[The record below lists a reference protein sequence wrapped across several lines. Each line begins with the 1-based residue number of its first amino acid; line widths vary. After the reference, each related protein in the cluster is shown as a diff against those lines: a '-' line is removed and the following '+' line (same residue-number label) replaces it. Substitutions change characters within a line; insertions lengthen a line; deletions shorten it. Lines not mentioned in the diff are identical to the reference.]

1 VTVGRFVTI
10 NGGATGPAVHV
21 PDPGVPLETLVIDPR
36 DVWRTQPS
44 VRKVVDFIA
53 RQLSSTPIHL
63 YQRGDDDGRTRVR
76 TGPVAD
82 LLRKPAPYTTPY
94 RFWHTIHVDG
104 LLWDRWC
111 FVVLDADGDAPAQLF
126 RIPPARFR
134 VKTDE
139 HNVPERIDVWTKRGE
154 RYELDPAVCV
164 FDHGYASSWGHPVA
178 PIDAISDVLHEAD
191 EARKYRRELLR
202 NGARVSAVIE
212 RPLDAGKWDDAT
224 WNRFRAQFA
233 SYRAGGGDAGG
244 TPILEDGMKLAKVDA
259 FSPQTLETLE
269 ARKLTDAEV
278 AAFWHIAPELVGARE
293 GTFAN
298 LDAFRQMLY
307 SISLGPGYVAWEQAL
322 DVMLLDVVGREDGQ
336 YIEAHVDA
344 KLRGSFIEQAQAMQS
359 SIGAPWL
366 TRNEGRKMRNLPP
379 VEGGDELIT
388 PLNVLIGGLASPQ
401 DTARTPVGGGG
412 GAAADIAA
420 AAATDAAGRTADDIA
435 KLVNAAGVLIRS
447 GFDPES
453 ALLAMGLDPI
463 AHLGLLPVTVQKPVE
478 PENVDQE
485 LVDQVSKAGASP
497 GKARGRV
504 KATRPDDLGDRDTE
518 TDAFVERVR
527 LVWRG
532 IAEDIEAALDDDTK
546 ALPDLAALYDS
557 TAVAGVLEPIVRA
570 HMQRLAEVGA
580 WEVLAEW
587 NPESD
592 GWGPEMVEAWIARAA
607 ATDAAAWARG
617 MQAGIGRAATRE
629 DPETALRS
637 FLTSDALATVLA
649 GAFALEALGF
659 GAHDAARKSGLGV
672 KTWRVTSSNPRVSHG
687 AQDGQTV
694 RIDDIFANGLRW
706 PGDHFGDAGETAGCT
721 CRLDYGRGDA

>member
-1 VTVGRFVTI
+1 MGRFVTI
-10 NGGATGPAVHV
+10 DGGSTGPAVWV
-21 PDPGVPLETLVIDPR
+21 PDPGVPLETLVLDPR

-53 RQLSSTPIHL
+53 RNLASTPIHL

-76 TGPVAD
+76 TGPLAE

-111 FVVLDADGDAPAQLF
+111 FVVLDADDDEPAQLF
-126 RIPPARFR
+126 RVPPARFR

-139 HNVPERIDVWTKRGE
+139 YNVPERIVVWTKDGE
-154 RYELDPAVCV
+154 KYELDPAVCV
-164 FDHGYASSWGHPVA
+164 FDHGYASSWGRQVA
-178 PIDAISDVLHEAD
+178 PIEALSEVLHEAS
-191 EARKYRRELLR
+191 EARTYRRDLLK
-202 NGARVSAVIE
+202 NGARISTVIE
-212 RPLDAGKWDDAT
+212 RPVEAPKWDDAS
-224 WNRFRAQFA
+224 WNRFRSQFA
-233 SYRAGGGDAGG
+233 SYKAGGGEAGG
-244 TPILEDGMKLAKVDA
+244 TPLLEDGMSLKKVEA

-307 SISLGPGYVAWEQAL
+307 SIALGPGYVAWEQAL
-322 DVMLLDVVGREDGQ
+322 DVMLLPILGTPAEQ

-379 VEGGDELIT
+379 VENGDELIT
-388 PLNVLIGGLASPQ
+388 PLNVLVGGLASPR
-401 DTARTPVGGGG
+401 DTAPKG
-412 GAAADIAA
+412 GAPA
-420 AAATDAAGRTADDIA
+420 
-435 KLVNAAGVLIRS
+435 
-447 GFDPES
+447 
-453 ALLAMGLDPI
+453 
-463 AHLGLLPVTVQKPVE
+463 
-478 PENVDQE
+478 
-485 LVDQVSKAGASP
+485 
-497 GKARGRV
+497 GKALGRV
-504 KATRPDDLGDRDTE
+504 KATRPDDLGDRHTE
-518 TDAFVERVR
+518 SDAFVERVR
-527 LVWRG
+527 LMWRG
-532 IAEDIEAALDDDTK
+532 IAEDIEAALDDEAK
-546 ALPDLAALYDS
+546 ALPDLTQLYDS

-580 WEVLAEW
+580 WEVLAQW

-617 MQAGIGRAATRE
+617 MQDGIGRAATRE
-629 DPETALRS
+629 DPDTALRA

-659 GAHDAARKSGLGV
+659 GAQDAAVKSGLGV
-672 KTWRVTSSNPRVSHG
+672 KTWRVTSSNPRVSHA

-721 CRLDYGRGDA
+721 CRLDYGRGDS